1 MGLVEMLEQGFGSP
15 WAAPFALNPVHSPW
29 RRTRWTQNL
38 LHNPTGRLLTLTGL
52 GGVEAVRSTLV
63 RCRLQ
68 PNSEGL
74 LCSCSKRNQ

>member
-1 MGLVEMLEQGFGSP
+1 MLQSKDSVRHEQRPSLST
-15 WAAPFALNPVHSPW
+15 PFIGRDAELAEL
-29 RRTRWTQNL
+29 RTYFT
-38 LHNPTGRLLTLTGL
+38 NPTGRLLTLTGL